1 MTTVLKPNPAWRG
14 DPTFIPELFEHFG
27 IPLTVMPGAM
37 DWGMGDF
44 GAIQGIFWHHTGART
59 TSAAYIKNNPGLS
72 NGLSSLF
79 HIGPKGHHT
88 LCGIGIAWHAGR
100 GWGNGWPTNDAN
112 RVSLGWEIQS
122 NGTDPWDEEQL
133 YWVRR
138 GSAVV
143 LWYLGHDATIDHMT
157 AHWEYSMAAQ
167 GKWDPGKGNGVSG
180 AVMDMNPERA
190 KVQAYIN
197 NIRKYGALDAPSQEE
212 ENGMSLTPKYF
223 TDFIKG
229 FFGPQFDL
237 LAQVRD
243 LLLDVQEQLRGR
255 NLTGWA
261 QLGKNAQGQ
270 NLTMVDAL
278 AALRQDVADLHKKID
293 EVSK

>member
-1 MTTVLKPNPAWRG
+1 MKPNPNWRG
-14 DPTFIPELFEHFG
+14 DPVFIPDLFKHFD
-27 IPLTVMPGAM
+27 IPLTILPGAM
-37 DWGMGDF
+37 QWGMGDF
-44 GAIQGIFWHHTGART
+44 GVIQGIFWHHTGART
-59 TSAAYIKNNPGLS
+59 TSAAYIKNNPGLG

-79 HIGPKGHHT
+79 HVGPKGNHS

-100 GWGNGWPTNDAN
+100 GWGHGWPTNNAN
-112 RVSLGWEIQS
+112 VCSLGWEIQA

-138 GSAVV
+138 TSAVV
-143 LWYLGHDATIDHMT
+143 LWFLGYDATIEHMIS
-157 AHWEYSMAAQ
+157 HWEYSLAAQ
-167 GKWDPGKGNGVSG
+167 GKWDPGKGNGITG
-180 AVMDMNPERA
+180 HVMDMNPERA

-197 NIRKYGALDAPSQEE
+197 NIRRFGTLDAPSQPQ
-212 ENGMSLTPKYF
+212 GGSSDMTLTPKYF

-229 FFGPQFDL
+229 FLSPQFDV

-255 NLTGWA
+255 GLAGWA
-261 QLGKNAQGQ
+261 QLGQNAQGQ
-270 NLTMVDAL
+270 NLTLVDAL
-278 AALRQDVADLHKKID
+278 AAIRQDIAELHKKID

>member
-1 MTTVLKPNPAWRG
+1 MTTVLKSNPKHRG
-14 DPTFIPELFEHFG
+14 DPTFIPDLFEYFG

-37 DWGMGDF
+37 QWGMGDF

-138 GSAVV
+138 GSAVI

-237 LAQVRD
+237 LTQVRD

-270 NLTMVDAL
+270 NLTLVDAL